1 MLFVSF
7 DHLAVCITV
16 IISAVV
22 VYQPLSKFG
31 MFTFVVLYT
40 MPFTVFFSLNGEAN
54 KIFGFL
60 WENTKLGGNFQ
71 RGEGRTTLE

>member
-1 MLFVSF
+1 MLFVSL

-22 VYQPLSKFG
+22 VYHQPLSKFG
-31 MFTFVVLYT
+31 MFTLVVLYT

-60 WENTKLGGNFQ
+60 
-71 RGEGRTTLE
+71 